1 MTNIFTE
8 RQDTFLN
15 ELRILVSKKQLVEVT
30 KEEGWYSQ
38 EEMRDDL
45 KWSKFCPQPG
55 QDLEVVL
62 LSLFKFY
69 YHKKTGTLFRFK
81 NQHS

>member
-1 MTNIFTE
+1 MFIE
-8 RQDTFLN
+8 RQDSFIN
-15 ELRILVSKKQLVEVT
+15 ELRVLVSKKQLVEVT

-55 QDLEVVL
+55 ETLEVVL
-62 LSLFKFY
+62 LLLFKFY
-69 YHKKTGTLFRFK
+69 CHKRLECFSDSRTNITDL
-81 NQHS
+81 